1 MFGSD
6 HSQAEPSHWVL
17 FFKIL
22 LILAIIAALNLGGSW
37 FAQQVN
43 IQVFP
48 RHEPIL
54 NFIVL
59 AAVALYILLMV
70 IPFMPGIEVGLAL
83 MISLGGKGALL
94 VYLCTLVALSI
105 SFIIGR
111 AFPAHL
117 VCSLLDWLHL
127 KKASALVRKLEP
139 LDRQERLELLNKKT
153 PAKIAPYILKHRYLA
168 IAAALNLPGNSLI
181 GGGGGIGLVVGMSRI
196 VLFRSFIAVVAIAI
210 APVPLWFFFY
220 GS

>member
-83 MISLGGKGALL
+83 MISLAGG
-94 VYLCTLVALSI
+94 
-105 SFIIGR
+105 
-111 AFPAHL
+111 P
-117 VCSLLDWLHL
+117 
-127 KKASALVRKLEP
+127 E
-139 LDRQERLELLNKKT
+139 
-153 PAKIAPYILKHRYLA
+153 
-168 IAAALNLPGNSLI
+168 AAAGLPTDSSLHQ
-181 GGGGGIGLVVGMSRI
+181 
-196 VLFRSFIAVVAIAI
+196 
-210 APVPLWFFFY
+210 
-220 GS
+220 